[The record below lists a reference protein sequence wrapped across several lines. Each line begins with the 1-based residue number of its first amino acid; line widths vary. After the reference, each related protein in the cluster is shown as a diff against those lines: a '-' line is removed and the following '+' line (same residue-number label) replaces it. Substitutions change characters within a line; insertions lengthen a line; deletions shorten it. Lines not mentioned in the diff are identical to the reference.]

1 MYQEL
6 YEDLKWHPFAQ
17 EVAALMQQAQHELL
31 DPTIPFQDKA
41 AKMVQHLDVMH
52 ERTRYIN
59 SITLETEQS
68 RLEAQQ
74 GCLAA
79 QERQLQLWQAAMI
92 ARREQ
97 RQQMWQRQQ
106 PVLAVVA
113 VLVKAWKH
121 VLLCAF

>member
-1 MYQEL
+1 
-6 YEDLKWHPFAQ
+6 
-17 EVAALMQQAQHELL
+17 MQQAQHELL

-79 QERQLQLWQAAMI
+79 QERQLQLWQAAVI
-92 ARREQ
+92 AAILGKEGAEAAD
-97 RQQMWQRQQ
+97 
-106 PVLAVVA
+106 VAEAAACVGCGGSSGEGLEACVA
-113 VLVKAWKH
+113 VC
-121 VLLCAF
+121 LLSQGLQCTTAAVP

>member
-1 MYQEL
+1 
-6 YEDLKWHPFAQ
+6 
-17 EVAALMQQAQHELL
+17 
-31 DPTIPFQDKA
+31 
-41 AKMVQHLDVMH
+41 MVQHLDVMH

-79 QERQLQLWQAAMI
+79 QERQLQLWQAAVI
-92 ARREQ
+92 ARRE
-97 RQQMWQRQQ
+97 QRQQ